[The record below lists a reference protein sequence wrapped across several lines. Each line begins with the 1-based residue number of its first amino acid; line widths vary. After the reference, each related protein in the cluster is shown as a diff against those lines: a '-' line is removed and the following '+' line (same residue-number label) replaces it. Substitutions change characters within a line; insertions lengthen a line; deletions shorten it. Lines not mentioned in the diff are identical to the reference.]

1 MKFRFLMS
9 HHRKYSV
16 RDKVMSIYLTR
27 NSFRRQNVGH
37 LERQGP
43 CEKHIVLSF
52 NQV

>member
-9 HHRKYSV
+9 HHRKNSV

-27 NSFRRQNVGH
+27 NSFRKNVGH

-43 CEKHIVLSF
+43 TEKHTVLSF
-52 NQV
+52 NQE